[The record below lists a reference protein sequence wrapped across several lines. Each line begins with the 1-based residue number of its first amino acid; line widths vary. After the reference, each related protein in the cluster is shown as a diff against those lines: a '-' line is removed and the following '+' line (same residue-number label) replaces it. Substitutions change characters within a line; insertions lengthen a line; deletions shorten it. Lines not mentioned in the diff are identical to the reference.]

1 MTNAIKRPWLLVV
14 TIGLG
19 TLLNPLNSSM
29 ISVALTRLQDE
40 FSLTFAAASW
50 LVSIFYLTSA
60 AAQPVMGKL
69 GDMFGAKRLFLSGL
83 AISALASLLAV
94 FSPNLMFLLI
104 CRALQALGSS
114 TLYPSAMLMIR
125 GHVTQGQGKA
135 LAGLSL
141 FATTSAAFGPSIG
154 GFLLSWWDWHAIFLI
169 NFPFIIVSFS
179 LSLFILPNT
188 RSGRIDLRRIDFSG
202 IGLFA
207 AAIVTLI
214 LGLLS
219 LEKDPA
225 WFMFGIS
232 AVTAVVFYLYEK
244 RKQEPFID
252 VLTLKK
258 NYNTT
263 LVYAQFIC
271 ISLVYYT
278 YFFGLPA
285 YLQQVRG
292 LDEQKT
298 GLVMLSLAGMGII
311 IAPLTGKLVDRFGA
325 KVPLLLGA
333 GTLTAGTVLMLTFHN
348 HSPLGWLIAIM
359 IILGMSSGFNN
370 ISMQR
375 ALFEQVRAEDTGS
388 ASGLFQTSRYLG
400 AILSSSVLGIFFTG
414 AMTIDQLHK
423 VAVVSLIFC
432 AVVTGLSIRIPGR
445 NQRPAVS
452 P

>member
-1 MTNAIKRPWLLVV
+1 MTNTIKRPWLLVV

-69 GDMFGAKRLFLSGL
+69 GDMFGPKRLFLSGL
-83 AISALASLLAV
+83 SVSALASLLAV
-94 FSPNLMFLLI
+94 FSPNLIFLLL

-114 TLYPSAMLMIR
+114 TLYPSAMSMIR
-125 GHVTQGQGKA
+125 GHVTEGQGKA

-154 GFLLSWWDWHAIFLI
+154 GFLISWWDWHAIFLI
-169 NFPFIIVSFS
+169 NFPFIIVSFT
-179 LSLFILPNT
+179 LSLFILPDT
-188 RSGRIDLRRIDFSG
+188 GGGRLYFRRIDFSG
-202 IGLFA
+202 IGLFVVS
-207 AAIVTLI
+207 IVTLI

-219 LEKDPA
+219 LENDA
-225 WFMFGIS
+225 DWFMFVIS
-232 AVTAVVFYLYEK
+232 AAASIAFYLYEK
-244 RKQEPFID
+244 TKQEPFID
-252 VLTLKK
+252 VVHLKK
-258 NYNTT
+258 NYNIT
-263 LVYAQFIC
+263 LIYAQFIS

-285 YLQQVRG
+285 YMQQVRG
-292 LDEQKT
+292 FDEQKT
-298 GLVMLSLAGMGII
+298 GLVMLSLAGMGIM

-333 GTLTAGTVLMLTFHN
+333 GALTTGTALMLTFN
-348 HSPLGWLIAIM
+348 NESPLGWLIAIM
-359 IILGMSSGFNN
+359 IVLGMSSGFNN

-388 ASGLFQTSRYLG
+388 ASGLLQTSRYLG

-414 AMTIDQLHK
+414 AMTIGQLHH
-423 VAVVSLIFC
+423 VAMVSLFFC
-432 AVVTGLSIRIPGR
+432 AVVAGLSIRLPGR
-445 NQRPAVS
+445 KRNS
-452 P
+452 SSY